1 MAAVLFAA
9 LPYVFD
15 IARTAGI
22 DLPSIALTLL
32 YIVVGFS
39 VVRTGALWR
48 AVVLGAIFAVAFL
61 IKETILPFAI
71 VPFILGAMWG
81 VRWTTI
87 VRTAAVTLAVASVG
101 MSWWFV
107 MYAGYTHE
115 VYRADFPEWTLVPSA
130 IAVVV
135 ILVLGLAA
143 EPIARAIDRRGWDAA
158 AARRIPARLRDRTV
172 LGWLARPASG
182 SSS

>member
-1 MAAVLFAA
+1 DRPVMP
-9 LPYVFD
+9 LP
-15 IARTAGI
+15 
-22 DLPSIALTLL
+22 LL

-71 VPFILGAMWG
+71 VRFILGAMWG

-87 VRTAAVTLAVASVG
+87 VRTAAVTLAVAAVG

-115 VYRADFPEWTLVPSA
+115 VYRADFPEWALIPSA
-130 IAVVV
+130 RAVTAV
-135 ILVLGLAA
+135 LVGGLAA
-143 EPIARAIDRRGWDAA
+143 VAT
-158 AARRIPARLRDRTV
+158 AAR
-172 LGWLARPASG
+172 
-182 SSS
+182 